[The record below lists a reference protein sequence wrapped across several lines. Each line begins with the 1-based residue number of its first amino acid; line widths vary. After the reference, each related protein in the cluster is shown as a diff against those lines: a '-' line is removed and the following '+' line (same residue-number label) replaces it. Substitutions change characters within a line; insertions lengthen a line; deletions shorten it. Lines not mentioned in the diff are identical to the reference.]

1 MMNQRP
7 MYAFIAGIFL
17 MFIGFSLKDLG
28 KGRSHVLSDR
38 KVSEEVIKTGSKTG
52 AIIGFSMFGLGVALV
67 VGSLI
72 YTMRS
77 YKEDK

>member
-1 MMNQRP
+1 MKS

-28 KGRSHVLSDR
+28 NGRSHVLSDR

-52 AIIGFSMFGLGVALV
+52 AIIGFGMFGVGAALV
-67 VGSLI
+67 IGSLV
-72 YTMRS
+72 YTMRN
-77 YKEDK
+77 YKNEE